1 MLLLGFVVLGYLRVR
16 HVLIGA
22 VLLTGIVFAVA
33 PGYLERMDSI
43 RGVSD
48 MDSVNDAAM
57 RGRMTEMLAAWNV
70 LLDHPLVG
78 VGPGQY
84 TPFYSVDYMDDPGVA
99 YRQIDKERRAHS
111 LYFELGA
118 ETGLL
123 GLGLFL
129 ALTASVFGR
138 LQRVRRNADR
148 DSESRDLAAGLLLGM
163 VAYLGTSF
171 FLSLAFMR
179 YWWLLLALAC
189 VAVRLSKRARP
200 VSVSPEAAG

>member
-1 MLLLGFVVLGYLRVR
+1 
-16 HVLIGA
+16 
-22 VLLTGIVFAVA
+22 
-33 PGYLERMDSI
+33 
-43 RGVSD
+43 
-48 MDSVNDAAM
+48 
-57 RGRMTEMLAAWNV
+57 
-70 LLDHPLVG
+70 
-78 VGPGQY
+78 
-84 TPFYSVDYMDDPGVA
+84 
-99 YRQIDKERRAHS
+99 
-111 LYFELGA
+111 
-118 ETGLL
+118 
-123 GLGLFL
+123 LGLFL